1 MRVSIL
7 GAGAFGT
14 ALAIAL
20 AKHRPGVTLWA
31 RDAAQLRNM
40 QTARCNQKRLPNMG
54 FPGALGIAADLAE
67 CAAAEIVLL
76 AVPMQ
81 QLGGFLSA
89 LPQKNSPKYLV
100 SCCKGIDLETGK
112 GASAL
117 LQAQAPNAQAAV
129 LTGPSF
135 ATDLAAGS
143 PTALSLACADAAAGL
158 YLQAQL
164 STPSLRLYRSTDV
177 IGAELGGGLKNVIAI
192 ACGVTIGAGL
202 GDSARAALMARGYV
216 EMQRFAAS
224 LGARDHAME
233 SLSGLGD
240 LSLTCMSDKSRNYR
254 YGHALGQQKKFDP
267 LITVEGVATAK
278 AALALA
284 KDQQIDL
291 PITQVVVQLSE
302 DKIEVAQAVDLL
314 MSRPQKQ
321 E

>member
-1 MRVSIL
+1 
-7 GAGAFGT
+7 
-14 ALAIAL
+14 
-20 AKHRPGVTLWA
+20 
-31 RDAAQLRNM
+31 
-40 QTARCNQKRLPNMG
+40 
-54 FPGALGIAADLAE
+54 
-67 CAAAEIVLL
+67 
-76 AVPMQ
+76 
-81 QLGGFLSA
+81 
-89 LPQKNSPKYLV
+89 
-100 SCCKGIDLETGK
+100 
-112 GASAL
+112 
-117 LQAQAPNAQAAV
+117 
-129 LTGPSF
+129 
-135 ATDLAAGS
+135 
-143 PTALSLACADAAAGL
+143 
-158 YLQAQL
+158 
-164 STPSLRLYRSTDV
+164 
-177 IGAELGGGLKNVIAI
+177 
-192 ACGVTIGAGL
+192 
-202 GDSARAALMARGYV
+202 MARGYV

-254 YGHALGQQKKFDP
+254 YGQALGQQKKFDP

>member
-1 MRVSIL
+1 
-7 GAGAFGT
+7 
-14 ALAIAL
+14 
-20 AKHRPGVTLWA
+20 
-31 RDAAQLRNM
+31 
-40 QTARCNQKRLPNMG
+40 MG
-54 FPGALGIAADLAE
+54 FPEALGIAADLAE

-81 QLGGFLSA
+81 QLSGFLSA

-100 SCCKGIDLETGK
+100 SCCKGIDLEIGK

-158 YLQAQL
+158 YLQVQL

-177 IGAELGGGLKNVIAI
+177 IGAELGGALKNVIAI